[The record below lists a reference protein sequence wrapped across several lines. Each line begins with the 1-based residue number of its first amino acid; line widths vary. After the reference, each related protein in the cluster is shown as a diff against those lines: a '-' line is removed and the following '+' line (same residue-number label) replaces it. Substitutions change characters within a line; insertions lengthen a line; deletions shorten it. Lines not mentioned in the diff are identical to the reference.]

1 MRIDP
6 TGKVWQG
13 RSLDW
18 QGAHAYGANNVGN
31 IGICL
36 LGNFVQERP
45 DPRALHSLEELI
57 DALCAR
63 HGISRSRIYGHRQLH
78 PTQCPGDPL
87 MAWVSRYA
95 SGASH

>member
-1 MRIDP
+1 MLFVWWGEDSDP
-6 TGKVWQG
+6 ATKQV
-13 RSLDW
+13 LL
-18 QGAHAYGANNVGN
+18 AHELSH
-31 IGICL
+31 L
-36 LGNFVQERP
+36 LQWWHEFDLLQSAV
-45 DPRALHSLEELI
+45 EELI